1 MSSNMDLF
9 VINRYKDDNEG
20 IDIAEQEAKH
30 LENLKKRIAERKS
43 AFVTKKPAA
52 VITLKPQ
59 KVEES
64 HIPEKVQKVDIKQ
77 VKDDKTTQSE
87 QETVTETTESK
98 KQKQESKKPKLSNE
112 YKVLGVS
119 DFEKKIK
126 VSRVLPYWL
135 SHPINI
141 STKLKTSSCPV
152 EEQDWLHSSLKAILL
167 SEGVTN
173 LFPVQEKVIPFVL
186 DEHKSTYPFWPHDIC
201 VSAPTGSG
209 KTLSFVLPIIQIL
222 MNEIGCH
229 IRALVVLPVQELA
242 AQVAKVFKKY
252 SAKTR
257 LKVALLGGSTPLQQE
272 QQNLMRYTESSGWVS
287 EVDIIVC
294 TAGRL
299 VEHLQNTE
307 GFSLKHLKFL
317 VIDEADRIMDHIQ
330 NDWLYHVDRHI
341 KLENE
346 LMTGRH
352 SNLTWSSLVE
362 QRPPPHK
369 LLFSAT
375 LSQDPEK
382 LEQWGLFQPKLFS
395 SAAITN
401 YDDEDQIRL
410 YATPEELV
418 EQSVTCE
425 AEHKPLVLYHFL
437 VDQKWDKVLCFTNAA
452 ESAHR
457 LSVLLNTWGTGKF
470 KVAELS
476 SALDKST
483 RESVLKKFTSSEINV
498 LIGTDALARGI
509 DIPDCNYVVSY
520 DPPRNIKTYIH
531 RVGRTGRAGRIGH
544 AVTILLPNQVS
555 LFKELIQSGGKAQLP
570 QIQIE
575 TSILENLSD
584 GYHQAISATKQQI
597 HAEIDSKVKKSI
609 EIKRRLKSKPQKRK
623 LGNV

>member
-1 MSSNMDLF
+1 MDLF
-9 VINRYKDDNEG
+9 VINRYRDTNEDEVV
-20 IDIAEQEAKH
+20 DIVEQEAQH

-43 AFVTKKPAA
+43 AYATKKPSN

-59 KVEES
+59 IVVEE
-64 HIPEKVQKVDIKQ
+64 HEEKDKEKLDTASEDPQVDPSTN
-77 VKDDKTTQSE
+77 V
-87 QETVTETTESK
+87 V
-98 KQKQESKKPKLSNE
+98 QKQERKRSKPSHE
-112 YKVLGVS
+112 FKVLGVN
-119 DFEKKIK
+119 DFEKKAK
-126 VSRVLPYWL
+126 VSRVLPFWL
-135 SHPINI
+135 SHPFHI
-141 STKLKTSSCPV
+141 STSLKSSSCSV
-152 EEQDWLHSSLKAILL
+152 EDQDWLHSTLKATLL
-167 SEGVTN
+167 SEGVKN
-173 LFPVQEKVIPFVL
+173 LFPVQEKVVPFIL
-186 DEHKSTYPFWPHDIC
+186 DEHKLSYPFWPHDIC

-209 KTLSFVLPIIQIL
+209 KTLSFVLPIVQIL

-229 IRALVVLPVQELA
+229 VRALVVLPVQELA

-252 SAKTR
+252 CMKTR

-272 QQNLMRYTESSGWVS
+272 QQSIVRYTESSGWVS
-287 EVDIIVC
+287 EIDIIVC

-330 NDWLYHVDRHI
+330 NDWLYHLDKHI

-352 SNLTWSSLVE
+352 FNAWSSLVE
-362 QRPPPHK
+362 QKSPPQK

-395 SAAITN
+395 AAKSQN
-401 YDDEDQIRL
+401 FDDEDQIRL
-410 YATPEELV
+410 YATPEELT
-418 EQSVTCE
+418 EQCITCD

-437 VDQKWDKVLCFTNAA
+437 AEQKWDKVLCFTNAA
-452 ESAHR
+452 EAAHR
-457 LSVLLNTWGTGKF
+457 LAVLLNTWGNGKF

-476 SALDKST
+476 SALDKSK
-483 RESVLKKFTSSEINV
+483 RESVLKKFTQSEINV

-509 DIPDCNYVVSY
+509 DISDCNYVISY

-531 RVGRTGRAGRIGH
+531 RVGRTGRAGCIGH
-544 AVTILLPNQVS
+544 AVTILLQNQVNQ
-555 LFKELIQSGGKAQLP
+555 FKEIIQAGGKAELP
-570 QIQIE
+570 QITIE
-575 TSILENLSD
+575 ADVLDRLTSS
-584 GYHQAISATKQQI
+584 YQQAISETKRQI
-597 HAEIDSKVKKSI
+597 HAEIDDKVKRSL

-623 LGNV
+623 LTDRKSVV

>member
-1 MSSNMDLF
+1 MDLF
-9 VINRYKDDNEG
+9 VINRYRDTNEDEVV
-20 IDIAEQEAKH
+20 DIVEQEAQH

-43 AFVTKKPAA
+43 AYATKKPSN

-59 KVEES
+59 IVVEE
-64 HIPEKVQKVDIKQ
+64 HEEKDKEKLDTASEDPQVDPSTN
-77 VKDDKTTQSE
+77 V
-87 QETVTETTESK
+87 V
-98 KQKQESKKPKLSNE
+98 QKQERKRSKPSHE
-112 YKVLGVS
+112 FKVLGVN
-119 DFEKKIK
+119 DFEKKAK
-126 VSRVLPYWL
+126 VSRVLPFWL
-135 SHPINI
+135 SHPFHI
-141 STKLKTSSCPV
+141 STSLKSSSCSV
-152 EEQDWLHSSLKAILL
+152 EDQDWLHSTLKATLL
-167 SEGVTN
+167 SEGVKN
-173 LFPVQEKVIPFVL
+173 LFPVQEKVVPFIL
-186 DEHKSTYPFWPHDIC
+186 DEHKLSYPFWPHDIC

-209 KTLSFVLPIIQIL
+209 KTLSFVLPIVQIL

-229 IRALVVLPVQELA
+229 VRALVVLPVQELA

-252 SAKTR
+252 CMKTR

-272 QQNLMRYTESSGWVS
+272 QQSIVRYTESSGWVS
-287 EVDIIVC
+287 EIDIIVC

-330 NDWLYHVDRHI
+330 NDWLYHLDKHI

-352 SNLTWSSLVE
+352 FNAWSSLVE
-362 QRPPPHK
+362 QKSPPQK

-395 SAAITN
+395 AAKSQN
-401 YDDEDQIRL
+401 FDDEDQIRL
-410 YATPEELV
+410 YATPEELT
-418 EQSVTCE
+418 EQCITCD

-437 VDQKWDKVLCFTNAA
+437 AEQKWDKVLCFTNAA
-452 ESAHR
+452 EAAHR
-457 LSVLLNTWGTGKF
+457 LAVLLNTWGNGKF

-476 SALDKST
+476 SALDKSK
-483 RESVLKKFTSSEINV
+483 RESVLKKFTQSEINV

-509 DIPDCNYVVSY
+509 DISDCNYVISY

-531 RVGRTGRAGRIGH
+531 RVGRTGRAGCIGH
-544 AVTILLPNQVS
+544 AVTILLQNQVNQ
-555 LFKELIQSGGKAQLP
+555 FKEIIQAGGKAELP
-570 QIQIE
+570 QITIE
-575 TSILENLSD
+575 ADVLDRLTSS
-584 GYHQAISATKQQI
+584 YQQAISETKRQI
-597 HAEIDSKVKKSI
+597 HAEIDDKVKRSL

-623 LGNV
+623 LTT